1 MASSTHSYF
10 TTLALTLIL
19 IFRLIPET
27 TASRHLNGKNPA
39 VIGVTTT
46 SEKYIV
52 PTPLPPFLRPFFP
65 PLQFAAAPFG
75 GNIPQPP
82 LPSPPP
88 TFLPCLPGF
97 KFPPFQSRKPTP
109 P

>member
-1 MASSTHSYF
+1 MATSTYSNF

-39 VIGVTTT
+39 VLGVTTT

-52 PTPLPPFLRPFFP
+52 PRPSPFFRPFFP
-65 PLQFAAAPFG
+65 PLPFAPAPFG
-75 GNIPQPP
+75 GNIPRPP
-82 LPSPPP
+82 LPSPP
-88 TFLPCLPGF
+88 TFLPPLRGF
-97 KFPPFQSRKPTP
+97 KFPPFPFRKPTP